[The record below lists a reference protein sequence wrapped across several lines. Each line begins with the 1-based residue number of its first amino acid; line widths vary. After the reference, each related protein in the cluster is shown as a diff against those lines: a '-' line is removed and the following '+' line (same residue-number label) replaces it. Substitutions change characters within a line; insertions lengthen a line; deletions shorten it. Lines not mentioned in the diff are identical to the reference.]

1 MTTFSRMTSRVTA
14 GLAAFALALSGCS
27 SSDGFKLERRVV
39 VDSRTSSGTD
49 VAGLVGVDLSAVGD
63 TWVNRA
69 HLRGVAVGGVQVSV
83 LTVDG
88 DNTAARASGSVAL
101 RPEGAPS
108 DGSEDV
114 VLGTFDEV
122 RLVPGQTLTLS
133 APPAAGDALEKALE
147 GSGRLALVVLGQADR
162 RPVGFALKVGL
173 DVRARYTPLG
183 RL

>member
-1 MTTFSRMTSRVTA
+1 MTPRVVI
-14 GLAAFALALSGCS
+14 GLAALAIALAGCS
-27 SSDGFKLERRVV
+27 SSDGFRLERRVV
-39 VDSRTSSGTD
+39 VDSRSAGGTD

-63 TWVNRA
+63 AWVNRA
-69 HLRGVAVGGVQVSV
+69 HLRSVAVGGVRVSV

-147 GSGRLALVVLGQADR
+147 GSGRVALVVQGRADR
-162 RPVGFALKVGL
+162 RPVGFALEVGL
-173 DVRARYTPLG
+173 DVRTRFTPLG